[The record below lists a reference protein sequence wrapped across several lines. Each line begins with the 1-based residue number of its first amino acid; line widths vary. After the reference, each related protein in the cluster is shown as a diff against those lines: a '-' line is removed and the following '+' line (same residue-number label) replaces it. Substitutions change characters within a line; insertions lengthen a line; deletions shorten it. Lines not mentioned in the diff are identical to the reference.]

1 MIAVTEKEKKIE
13 KVPVAKSAKPEEKK
27 QRFIEGIKKTVLPAF
42 ISAAFAILFFVK
54 FGDAKD
60 VSWFSVVLLV
70 ILLSYYIQRGIYP
83 LIGVRVKEFETKD
96 WLYVEFLVIIYFWVI
111 WILLLNQ

>member
-1 MIAVTEKEKKIE
+1 MTEKEKKIE
-13 KVPVAKSAKPEEKK
+13 KVPVVKSAKPEERK
-27 QRFIEGIKKTVLPAF
+27 QKFIEGIKKTVLPAF

-60 VSWFSVVLLV
+60 VSWFLVVLL
-70 ILLSYYIQRGIYP
+70 ILLLSYYIQRGIYP

-111 WILLLNQ
+111 WVLLLNP

>member
-1 MIAVTEKEKKIE
+1 MTEIEKKIE
-13 KVPVAKSAKPEEKK
+13 KEPIVKSTTTEEKK
-27 QRFIEGIKKTVLPAF
+27 QKFIEAIKKTVFPAF

-54 FGDAKD
+54 FGFAKD
-60 VSWFSVVLLV
+60 VSWFSV
-70 ILLSYYIQRGIYP
+70 ILLILLISYYIQRVIYP
-83 LIGVRVKEFETKD
+83 IIGVKVKEFETKD